1 MLLKTIILPDFLS
14 SAGVSVH
21 VSRKKKKI
29 LLIITRVI
37 INTVIMRRRYVAYIP
52 IESKKHVKYCG
63 VSYNVTSII
72 ITVVVYRTT
81 STKDVPTIH
90 GHMVPWKRLKK
101 FERVKITCSDRR
113 SLLL

>member
-63 VSYNVTSII
+63 VQCYKYYYYGRGIPYNIHERCADDPWTHG
-72 ITVVVYRTT
+72 TVEET
-81 STKDVPTIH
+81 
-90 GHMVPWKRLKK
+90 
-101 FERVKITCSDRR
+101 EKIRAR
-113 SLLL
+113 